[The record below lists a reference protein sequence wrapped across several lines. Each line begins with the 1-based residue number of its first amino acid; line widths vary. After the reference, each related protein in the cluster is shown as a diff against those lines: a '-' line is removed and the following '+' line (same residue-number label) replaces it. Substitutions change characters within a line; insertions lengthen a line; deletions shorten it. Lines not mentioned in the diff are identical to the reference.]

1 MGVIGIGLA
10 TLVGEISYV
19 VFAIIFLIKKGLWM
33 KKTNLCSKEV
43 KSILILLI
51 KIGFV
56 QFLMQSLNSLNGFTV
71 NKVLINYG
79 EALYIGAWTICNSVY
94 MMLLLPLIGFT
105 EGIQS
110 VIAYY
115 QGSHNEEKK
124 KIIKSKTMKYSLAY
138 ALITTFI
145 VCILSKDIIQI
156 FTFDSNITYLAI
168 NITRIML
175 IGFPCMGII
184 YTLVTFMQVSGQE
197 ENASKLEL
205 VRQVFLFTPL
215 CIILPILI
223 SKFNITNIE
232 PGLGV
237 FLAMPISNIISLFF
251 YVIPRG
257 R

>member
-1 MGVIGIGLA
+1 
-10 TLVGEISYV
+10 
-19 VFAIIFLIKKGLWM
+19 
-33 KKTNLCSKEV
+33 
-43 KSILILLI
+43 
-51 KIGFV
+51 
-56 QFLMQSLNSLNGFTV
+56 
-71 NKVLINYG
+71 
-79 EALYIGAWTICNSVY
+79 
-94 MMLLLPLIGFT
+94 
-105 EGIQS
+105 
-110 VIAYY
+110 
-115 QGSHNEEKK
+115 
-124 KIIKSKTMKYSLAY
+124 
-138 ALITTFI
+138 
-145 VCILSKDIIQI
+145 
-156 FTFDSNITYLAI
+156 
-168 NITRIML
+168 ML

-237 FLAMPISNIISLFF
+237 FFAMPISNIISLFF